1 MAHGLSTS
9 LSCSFLSLYTHLSKK
24 GGRTTTTLHTPLGQP
39 DGVVLH
45 YTVASLGLRIGPA
58 CEAGLSAGMR
68 GSVCHPIE
76 ERKKQKICCACGRY
90 DTAVNPGD
98 VVNIIGQFDSEGV
111 CHITDL
117 THFIVIDPDRLLS
130 GTSIVS
136 SVHCMRRFIFFPFLL
151 PSFLLFRFH

>member
-1 MAHGLSTS
+1 
-9 LSCSFLSLYTHLSKK
+9 
-24 GGRTTTTLHTPLGQP
+24 
-39 DGVVLH
+39 
-45 YTVASLGLRIGPA
+45 
-58 CEAGLSAGMR
+58 MR

-151 PSFLLFRFH
+151 PFYFLDSTDLYLIVRGILIIIIRSRNTVHWKTSTSSSPLLWSLLAP